1 MDSLVI
7 HPTTAQ
13 QFSLI
18 QSLMEEMKVR
28 FTVKKEKKKND
39 SLFTKDEYYAMLDAS
54 IQEAK
59 DGKVYRMK
67 DGQSVKEF
75 LKELCTE

>member
-1 MDSLVI
+1 MDSLI
-7 HPTTAQ
+7 IYPETAQ

-18 QSLMEEMKVR
+18 QSLMKEMKVR
-28 FTVKKEKKKND
+28 FAVKKEKKKDD
-39 SLFTKDEYYAMLDAS
+39 SLFTKEAYFAMLDTS

-59 DGKVYRMK
+59 DGKVHKMK

-75 LKELCTE
+75 LMELCTK